1 MSEVGVVSVVSVA
14 VEQGVAEGLVDI
26 PCAIRKIRTLLPTA
40 IASLVSTLALS
51 RTYRSLVNHSPLLR
65 MKWNWC

>member
-1 MSEVGVVSVVSVA
+1 MVSVVSVA

-40 IASLVSTLALS
+40 IASLVSTLS
-51 RTYRSLVNHSPLLR
+51 PVTYIQVFG
-65 MKWNWC
+65 

>member
-1 MSEVGVVSVVSVA
+1 MGVVSVVSVA

-26 PCAIRKIRTLLPTA
+26 PCAIRKIRTQLPTA

-51 RTYRSLVNHSPLLR
+51 RTYRSLVNHSLLLR